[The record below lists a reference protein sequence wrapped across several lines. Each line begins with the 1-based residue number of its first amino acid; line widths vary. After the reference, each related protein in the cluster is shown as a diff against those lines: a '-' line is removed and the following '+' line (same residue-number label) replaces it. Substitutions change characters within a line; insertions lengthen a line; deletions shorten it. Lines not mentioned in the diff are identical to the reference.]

1 MPNDKNIYIISGP
14 SGVGKDTVIKKL
26 NEKLQN
32 IQIITTVTT
41 RSIRKNEKNNIDYIF
56 VSESQFQKLINGNK
70 LIEWSKVYDNYYGV
84 PKDQIDN
91 GIENKNNIIIKTD
104 IQGVRKLKNKIK
116 NATTIFIMPPDIKT
130 LLKRLESRKTDS
142 SDEIKKR
149 TQIAEE
155 EIREHVKFDHTIVNH
170 ENKLEKT
177 ISNLAEIINT

>member
-1 MPNDKNIYIISGP
+1 MSNNKNIYIISGP

-26 NEKLQN
+26 NDKLKN

-41 RSIRKNEKNNIDYIF
+41 RAIRKNEKNNIDYIF
-56 VSESQFQKLINGNK
+56 VTESQFQNLIDENK

-84 PKDQIDN
+84 PKDQINN

-116 NATTIFIMPPDIKT
+116 NATTIFIMPPNIQT

-142 SDEIKKR
+142 ADEIKKR
-149 TQIAEE
+149 TKIAEE
-155 EIREHVKFDHTIVNH
+155 EIKEHKDFDHTIVNH

-177 ISNLAEIINT
+177 ITSLAKIINN

>member
-26 NEKLQN
+26 NEKLEN

-56 VSESQFQKLINGNK
+56 VSESQFQKLIDGNK

-84 PKDQIDN
+84 P
-91 GIENKNNIIIKTD
+91 TD

-170 ENKLEKT
+170 EDKLEKT
-177 ISNLAEIINT
+177 ISNLAEIFNS

>member
-91 GIENKNNIIIKTD
+91 GIENKNEAKIISK
-104 IQGVRKLKNKIK
+104 KKNVK
-116 NATTIFIMPPDIKT
+116 N
-130 LLKRLESRKTDS
+130 
-142 SDEIKKR
+142 
-149 TQIAEE
+149 
-155 EIREHVKFDHTIVNH
+155 IVNLSDIT
-170 ENKLEKT
+170 EIFKL
-177 ISNLAEIINT
+177 INDN